1 MPTPRPAD
9 AVGLIPGGVAGEVQP
24 VGPAPCVGGAAQRS
38 GSESVESPAL
48 ATRRRARRRHGGYG
62 LCALHPSHQCLHIAR
77 A

>member
-38 GSESVESPAL
+38 GSELVESPL
-48 ATRRRARRRHGGYG
+48 PWRPDGGPGVATADTDCARCIRVISV
-62 LCALHPSHQCLHIAR
+62 CT
-77 A
+77 